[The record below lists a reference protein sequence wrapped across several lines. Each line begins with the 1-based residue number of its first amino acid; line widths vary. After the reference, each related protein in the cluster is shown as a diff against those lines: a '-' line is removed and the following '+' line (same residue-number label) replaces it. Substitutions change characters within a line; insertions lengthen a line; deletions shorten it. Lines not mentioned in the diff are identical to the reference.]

1 MPRYAKANTTQ
12 EELRKAIMAYGEDDD
27 DEFEYALHEAVYSD
41 TVHKDLSKVE
51 SEYENVS
58 CIPDEFYTPGFTA
71 GWDTINNFTVLWIAL
86 GSDAE
91 QPFAAVLYLDDK
103 SKLRAYIP
111 KDGNCYDKKHKMAYG
126 YSWWEQYGEE
136 QGIPEFGDDGFDE
149 AVGIQFD
156 DDKLRADA
164 AKRIQV
170 KEIRKPFMIKF
181 DAKIGLQVLDGYI
194 INGLPVL
201 GFSDV
206 IDSDGDGP
214 LSDENVRNT
223 ARYIFEHPEDF
234 TIPYTSMEFR
244 PSKYGKGWDIVVADF

>member
-12 EELRKAIMAYGEDDD
+12 EELRNAILLRRDNDDFESALCDVVYED
-27 DEFEYALHEAVYSD
+27 S
-41 TVHKDLSKVE
+41 TVRKDLSKIE

-58 CIPDEFYTPGFTA
+58 CVPDEFYTPGFTA
-71 GWDTINNFTVLWIAL
+71 GWDTINDFAVLWIAL
-86 GSDAE
+86 GGDAE

-126 YSWWEQYGEE
+126 YTWWEEYGEE

-149 AVGIQFD
+149 AVGVQFD
-156 DDKLRADA
+156 DAKLRADA

-170 KEIRKPFMIKF
+170 KEIRKPFMVKF
-181 DAKIGLQVLDGYI
+181 DAKIGLQVLDGCTV
-194 INGLPVL
+194 NGLPVL
-201 GFSDV
+201 GFGDV
-206 IDSDGDGP
+206 TNSDGDGP
-214 LSDENVRNT
+214 LSNENVRNT

-244 PSKYGKGWDIVVADF
+244 PSKYGKGWDIVVGDF